1 MYAIHYPSKNVPT
14 ANSTRLTTLTIPPCI
29 GALGLFVN
37 NVSIIAYAIQSL
49 DGINLRSSPS
59 FQKTQVIK
67 ALVDGTLIKMCKDCD
82 SKESAP

>member
-1 MYAIHYPSKNVPT
+1 M
-14 ANSTRLTTLTIPPCI
+14 
-29 GALGLFVN
+29 N
-37 NVSIIAYAIQSL
+37 NVAINALLLLYAIQSL
-49 DGINLRSSPS
+49 DGINLRFSPS